1 MARPFRVFFLFVAT
15 TSNLAFGSNLLY
27 AQSSTQG
34 AANDVRAACAQDVQ
48 KLCADVA
55 AGGGRILACL
65 KQHQD
70 QVSDGCKQAVAKAM
84 GQTNGGVGTA
94 PATSPATA
102 PATSPTP
109 SPATGA
115 QPSASPAPSAMPA
128 AAAKDSPPLTTTKSN
143 SSQHYF
149 LMKQVQLIDQG
160 LGNGRPAYDLMI
172 PKDWQFKGWVNVG
185 VAEGGCFA
193 DWFSVVGDAKS
204 ADGSVELQMLPKYT
218 WQYMD
223 DPAGQRQMQQK
234 NQWDAKF
241 GMKPCPVRAPV
252 KAEDF
257 LRRDLIEKY
266 RKGKTVISVEPFAE
280 LDQLVRYRIGLPPLG
295 GDVNGIHTEAARAR
309 LSYNDDKGQ
318 PVEEWVTAEIVVR
331 KIPIGPRGAAY
342 DWHAVNV
349 MWFRTPKGQLD
360 ANDRLFKLIAS
371 TIRPEPE
378 WQKWSNGVI
387 TDLYQKKQQEAA
399 KQQQIIIEFQN
410 KVAETINGVVAYQQS
425 GSMQSAYGTSQLIR
439 EVQTFRDPTTGST
452 FELSNKYDN
461 AWRDPNSQYYVM
473 SDDANFNPNGKLDG
487 NWTQLQL
494 VRPQP

>member
-1 MARPFRVFFLFVAT
+1 MPRPVHVFFLLVAT
-15 TSNLAFGSNLLY
+15 AIYVAFGSERLY
-27 AQSSTQG
+27 AQSPSAQG
-34 AANDVRAACAQDVQ
+34 TANDVRAACAQDVQ
-48 KLCADVA
+48 KLCANVQ
-55 AGGGRILACL
+55 AGGGRIIACL

-70 QVSDGCKQAVAKAM
+70 QVSDSCKQAVAKAM
-84 GQTNGGVGTA
+84 QQPNGGAGTA
-94 PATSPATA
+94 PAPSTTPA
-102 PATSPTP
+102 
-109 SPATGA
+109 GA
-115 QPSASPAPSAMPA
+115 QPGTSPAPSAPPPA
-128 AAAKDSPPLTTTKSN
+128 APKNSQPPSTAKSN
-143 SSQHYF
+143 SSDGYF
-149 LMKQVQLIDQG
+149 LMKPVQLIDQG
-160 LGNGRPAYDLMI
+160 LGQGRPAYDLMI

-204 ADGSVELQMLPKYT
+204 ADNSIELQMLPKYT
-218 WQYMD
+218 WQYID
-223 DPAGQRQMQQK
+223 DPTGQRQMQQR
-234 NQWDAKF
+234 NAFDAKF
-241 GMKPCPVRAPV
+241 KIKPCPVRAPV
-252 KAEDF
+252 KAEEF

-266 RKGKTVISVEPFAE
+266 RKGKTVVSVEPFPE
-280 LDQLVRYRIGLPPLG
+280 LDQLVRYRVGLPPSG

-309 LSYNDDKGQ
+309 LSYDDDKGQ
-318 PVEEWVTAEIVVR
+318 PVEEWVTAEIIVR
-331 KIPIGPRGAAY
+331 KIPMGPRGAAY

-349 MWFRTPKGQLD
+349 MLFRTPKGQLD

-387 TDLYQKKQQEAA
+387 ASLYQKKQEEAA
-399 KQQQIIIEFQN
+399 KQQEIIRDFQQ
-410 KVAETINGVVAYQQS
+410 KVVDTINGVVAYQQS

-487 NWTQLQL
+487 NWTQLQV